1 MHRILVQ
8 AAPLVAA
15 IVFSSACASAGVQPG
30 QAEQDDDCQ
39 NSNAVLV
46 VRNETGGEVQI
57 VESRIGSGGQTVV
70 TTLGPG
76 RHEVR
81 IRNEPGYSY
90 SAQRVG
96 GGATLAATS
105 RPRAGDRA
113 VTLER
118 ECRPS

>member
-8 AAPLVAA
+8 AAPLFAA
-15 IVFSSACASAGVQPG
+15 LVLSSACASAGM
-30 QAEQDDDCQ
+30 QAAEAEHDDYCE
-39 NSNAVLV
+39 NSNAMLI
-46 VRNETGGEVQI
+46 VRNQTSGEVQI
-57 VESRIGSGGQTVV
+57 VESRIGSGGMTVV